1 MSFSSG
7 CYVNINWTNRTIGGD
22 YPSMVNFIQ
31 AIGMTS
37 TRAWAVTGIL
47 ELEEGGRFFID
58 GNSTAI
64 LAVKLRDPSDVYQ
77 NTGATDADGGDQ
89 QTAPDEDDVD
99 TNYVGS
105 LAYVAG
111 NTFTEGGTIQF
122 DATVNIPNVGYHT
135 KIFRVTGSGD
145 DLNAITHVFTGGSGA
160 ERISITANNES
171 VNDSRTVSYM
181 RTQNYIGNY
190 TTTRNSAYT
199 RGFLGNFTGD
209 YSRDFIGD
217 YSRSSSYS
225 RDFFGEYTRS
235 SGYSRTI
242 PSSRNFEGNYQRNR
256 AHHMHVVLYTVGIVS
271 LLKLD
276 WHIVRILSSGTT
288 VELLMFRLCL
298 LEPDTIR
305 ATTNEQDRL
314 NII

>member
-1 MSFSSG
+1 MG
-7 CYVNINWTNRTIGGD
+7 TIHQWLTLFK
-22 YPSMVNFIQ
+22 P
-31 AIGMTS
+31 IGMTS

-256 AHHMHVVLYTVGIVS
+256 ASSYARGVVYSRNSVFTKTRLAYSQNTFVGNYSRTLNVPTVFTRTGYYTGNYQRTRPTEYYI
-271 LLKLD
+271 KLAGPPMEKTAF
-276 WHIVRILSSGTT
+276 ST
-288 VELLMFRLCL
+288 
-298 LEPDTIR
+298 
-305 ATTNEQDRL
+305 
-314 NII
+314 